1 MLSRTFPKI
10 VTACPDILERRI
22 PPTDRASSVFQVVVA
37 AEIVDNGASAL
48 IRKKFGDFNPISV
61 HGNRCAEH
69 LPSQAG
75 TSAVVR
81 INPLSQVLEKKE
93 LVPVVDDVLKALPDI
108 LRIQYSAFAL
118 S

>member
-1 MLSRTFPKI
+1 MAAR
-10 VTACPDILERRI
+10 PDVLECRVA
-22 PPTDRASSVFQVVVA
+22 PTNIASSALQVVVA
-37 AEIVDNGASAL
+37 AEVVDDGGSAL

-69 LPSQAG
+69 LPSRAG
-75 TSAVVR
+75 ASVVVR

>member
-1 MLSRTFPKI
+1 M
-10 VTACPDILERRI
+10 
-22 PPTDRASSVFQVVVA
+22 FQVVVA
-37 AEIVDNGASAL
+37 AEIVDNGTDAL

-93 LVPVVDDVLKALPDI
+93 L
-108 LRIQYSAFAL
+108 AL
-118 S
+118 SSMMSSKHSLTSCGFSTPRLRCRRMLATFCRIDDTPSPIEMSSETIGSVGI

>member
-1 MLSRTFPKI
+1 MAAR
-10 VTACPDILERRI
+10 PDVLECRVA
-22 PPTDRASSVFQVVVA
+22 PTNIASSALQVVVA
-37 AEIVDNGASAL
+37 AEVVDDGGSTL